1 MSRWFGR
8 KGRHEMSSYEKNIL
22 SDPTSDGNVHGDNF
36 SADPTA
42 SPPPYRYEEFDRRLG
57 TDRENDSETSDFT
70 QTCPTCGGT
79 GKLTR
84 EQENDLVA
92 LIPVRDSRLKPRR
105 TMLYLLLAIFLGVVI
120 SVVAGVFLFPR
131 SISIKLEK
139 AVPLNVSMSLSNT
152 TKPFIVINNT
162 ITINNSNFFEAKL
175 DGFSFEVN
183 WENYVVAQQD
193 FKQTVKVPARS
204 SLNHSFSVKT
214 VYGFANQEAKKIRLE
229 MQKRSFSR
237 LGVRQWNEIPCHMRD
252 LPKKMF
258 KRVLRTSLLNIFQN
272 EDDYIHIPEIIKKV
286 GEID

>member
-214 VYGFANQEAKKIRLE
+214 VYGFANQEAKKIRRVCCGWSFNLAFLITVSAKTHSLTVSSEASDNSIKYVNCELE
-229 MQKRSFSR
+229 GASSC
-237 LGVRQWNEIPCHMRD
+237 L
-252 LPKKMF
+252 
-258 KRVLRTSLLNIFQN
+258 
-272 EDDYIHIPEIIKKV
+272 
-286 GEID
+286 